1 MDNNPNLYSFT
12 ARITVLAV
20 FACCCVLYF
29 AFMQSIGLSKMNA
42 GIDSISLFLL
52 IAGFGALIRLIQHH
66 FHAKSP
72 LNLPNMST
80 IVLFGAILMLVN
92 HYSSLYFFSGEA
104 DQVHILRYA
113 FLPKSIFILFLLAL
127 ILIYHWSQQQK
138 NEMEQINQR
147 TIEKEREA
155 LKIQLNSL
163 QQQFQPHFLFNSLN
177 SINALTLSNPSE
189 AQRMIQLLSEFMR
202 GAIRENQAEL
212 IPLREE
218 IRHLQLYTDIEKVRF
233 GDRLCVHYDVPE
245 EVLDFPLPH
254 LILQPMIENAVKYG
268 LYGNIDGVEI
278 SIVVKLQNERLVIT
292 MTNPFDP
299 TTSAGARGTGYG
311 LQSIEKKMQIL
322 YRQAN
327 LLSIK
332 RRENV
337 FITELTIPRV

>member
-42 GIDSISLFLL
+42 GIDSVSLFLL

-104 DQVHILRYA
+104 DQIHILRYA

-138 NEMEQINQR
+138 SEMEQINQR
-147 TIEKEREA
+147 TLEKEREA

-177 SINALTLSNPSE
+177 SINALTISNPTE

-233 GDRLCVHYDVPE
+233 GDRLTVVYTIPDE
-245 EVLDFPLPH
+245 LLELKLPH

-268 LYGNIDGVEI
+268 LYGNIDAVEI
-278 SIVVKLQNERLVIT
+278 SITGSVERDQLVIR
-292 MTNPFDP
+292 MSNPFDP
-299 TTSAGARGTGYG
+299 TTSAGAKGTGYG
-311 LQSIEKKMQIL
+311 LQSIEKKMQLI

-327 LLSIK
+327 LLSIQQN
-332 RRENV
+332 EN
-337 FITELTIPRV
+337 FFSTELKIPQL

>member
-42 GIDSISLFLL
+42 GIDSVSLFLL

-80 IVLFGAILMLVN
+80 IVLFGAILMLIN

-104 DQVHILRYA
+104 DQIHILRYA

-138 NEMEQINQR
+138 SEMEQINQR
-147 TIEKEREA
+147 TLEKEREA

-177 SINALTLSNPSE
+177 SINALTISNPTE

-233 GDRLCVHYDVPE
+233 GDRLTVMYAIPE
-245 EVLDFPLPH
+245 ELLDYKLPH

-268 LYGNIDGVEI
+268 LYGNIDAVEI
-278 SIVVKLQNERLVIT
+278 SITGSMERDQLVIR
-292 MTNPFDP
+292 MSNPFDP
-299 TTSAGARGTGYG
+299 ATSAGAKGTGYG
-311 LQSIEKKMQIL
+311 LQSIEKKMQLI

-327 LLSIK
+327 LLRIQQN
-332 RRENV
+332 EN
-337 FITELTIPRV
+337 FFSTELKIPQL